1 MFGKFLEVSMNNF
14 FSTLTYRHVIL
25 ILLDFSYIVNL
36 TLALLMN
43 VFFLAYLT
51 TLSILSFPMQITF
64 SYQSNDT
71 A

>member
-1 MFGKFLEVSMNNF
+1 MNNF
-14 FSTLTYRHVIL
+14 FFTLTYRHVIL